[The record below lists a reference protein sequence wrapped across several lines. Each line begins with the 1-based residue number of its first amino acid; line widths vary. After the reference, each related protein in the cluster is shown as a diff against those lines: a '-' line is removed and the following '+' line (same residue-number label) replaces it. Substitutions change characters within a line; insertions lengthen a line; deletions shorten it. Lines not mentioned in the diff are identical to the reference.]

1 MNKSLIFLVFSLRK
15 FYYCSRFLAFNQ
27 RLNLFVHGE
36 LISLLSRCRPFYE
49 TTVRRIILSI
59 EWNSISESF
68 CLSVV
73 ISVYNEEKTLEKL
86 VHTVAAVPI
95 RKQIILIN
103 DCSKDASKNVMEKL
117 AKEFQDNT
125 HNSILLLEHDKSQ
138 GKGAALRTGFAHATG
153 DVILIQD
160 AGLEYNPAEYPF
172 PLAPILK
179 KSRYRLWKPICRIWC
194 SSCFLY
200 YWHSVGNQFLTT
212 LSNFFTD
219 LNLTD
224 METCYKV
231 FRPDVIQDILPKLRQ
246 NRFGFE
252 PEITAHIAKSGYR
265 IYEIGISYD
274 GRTYKESK
282 KIGWKDG
289 FRAIWCILRYNLF
302 K

>member
-1 MNKSLIFLVFSLRK
+1 MMNSFL
-15 FYYCSRFLAFNQ
+15 CSRDVAL
-27 RLNLFVHGE
+27 
-36 LISLLSRCRPFYE
+36 SLEKQFGKTFCQSLGIY
-49 TTVRRIILSI
+49 SI
-59 EWNSISESF
+59 PESF

-73 ISVYNEEKTLEKL
+73 IPVYNEEKTLEKL

-103 DCSKDASKNVMEKL
+103 DCSKDASKIVMEKL
-117 AKEFQDNT
+117 AKEFQDDAV
-125 HNSILLLEHDKSQ
+125 NSILLLEHEKNQ

-160 AGLEYNPAEYPF
+160 ADLEYNPAEYPF
-172 PLAPILK
+172 LLAPILQK
-179 KSRYRLWKPICRIWC
+179 KADVVFGSRFAGYGAHRV
-194 SSCFLY
+194 LY

-231 FRPDVIQDILPKLRQ
+231 FRRDVIQDILPKLRQ

-252 PEITAHIAKSGYR
+252 PEITAYIAKSGYR

-274 GRTYKESK
+274 GRTYKEGK

>member
-15 FYYCSRFLAFNQ
+15 FYYCSGFLAFNQ

-36 LISLLSRCRPFYE
+36 LISLLSRCPPFYE

-103 DCSKDASKNVMEKL
+103 DCSKDASKDVMKKL
-117 AKEFQDNT
+117 AEEFQDDT
-125 HNSILLLEHDKSQ
+125 ANSILLLEHEKSQ
-138 GKGAALRTGFAHATG
+138 GKGSALRTGFAHAMG

-179 KSRYRLWKPICRIWC
+179 KKQMSSLEADLPDMVLIVFFVLLAFCRQSIPYHAIQLLYRSQSHRYGNLLQGFPSRCHSRHFTETASKPLRVLTGNYGTHCQVRLP
-194 SSCFLY
+194 
-200 YWHSVGNQFLTT
+200 
-212 LSNFFTD
+212 
-219 LNLTD
+219 NL
-224 METCYKV
+224 
-231 FRPDVIQDILPKLRQ
+231 
-246 NRFGFE
+246 
-252 PEITAHIAKSGYR
+252 
-265 IYEIGISYD
+265 
-274 GRTYKESK
+274 
-282 KIGWKDG
+282 
-289 FRAIWCILRYNLF
+289 
-302 K
+302 